1 MVVLFYFYFIFSGQA
16 GLSVLPFPYAYPGG
30 GVPWGAMYPGLVQ
43 QQQSQ
48 NGGSGS
54 TTPGPG
60 GGRRP
65 GSPSSGTTTNG
76 TVTPG
81 PPELQNGGL
90 TNGTA
95 AAAGVPPIHLFPA
108 GAAYIDPTSGAYFS
122 WPPTTTP
129 THCGN
134 SRILLR
140 FYVKSIIL
148 TISSKVD
155 FTYRP
160 GQQPNWEYTIW

>member
-1 MVVLFYFYFIFSGQA
+1 MVLLFYFYFSGQA

-95 AAAGVPPIHLFPA
+95 TAAGVPPIHLFPA

-122 WPPTTTP
+122 WPPYH
-129 THCGN
+129 THTLWKFKN
-134 SRILLR
+134 SSQILREINLGYH
-140 FYVKSIIL
+140 FDNFIKI
-148 TISSKVD
+148 D

-160 GQQPNWEYTIW
+160 GQPNWEYTIW